1 LQREWNVVIDWAP
14 FLLDPSIPIEGKT
27 HEPRNKPGSL
37 LTERGSR
44 LGIEFRSGRTFTPN
58 SLLALQAS
66 AFARDFGSTVQQL
79 EFHKAMF
86 KAHFTD
92 VYNLSDR
99 TILNNLGATVGLDG
113 SALNDV
119 LTSEHYLELV
129 KDEIDWT
136 RKISVTSIPTFI
148 FENQYAVVGAQEYEV
163 LEQVAANIG
172 VKRRKN
178 PDNNQLEN
186 S

>member
-1 LQREWNVVIDWAP
+1 M
-14 FLLDPSIPIEGKT
+14 PS
-27 HEPRNKPGSL
+27 
-37 LTERGSR
+37 
-44 LGIEFRSGRTFTPN
+44 
-58 SLLALQAS
+58 
-66 AFARDFGSTVQQL
+66 
-79 EFHKAMF
+79 
-86 KAHFTD
+86 
-92 VYNLSDR
+92 
-99 TILNNLGATVGLDG
+99 
-113 SALNDV
+113 DV

>member
-1 LQREWNVVIDWAP
+1 
-14 FLLDPSIPIEGKT
+14 
-27 HEPRNKPGSL
+27 
-37 LTERGSR
+37 
-44 LGIEFRSGRTFTPN
+44 
-58 SLLALQAS
+58 
-66 AFARDFGSTVQQL
+66 
-79 EFHKAMF
+79 M
-86 KAHFTD
+86 
-92 VYNLSDR
+92 YNLSDR
-99 TILNNLGATVGLDG
+99 TILNNLGAAVGLDG

-119 LTSEHYLELV
+119 LTSEHYLEQV

-136 RKISVTSIPTFI
+136 RKIGVTSIPTFI